1 MGRRKGFWDDVED
14 IIQDIGKFFKWLYDN
29 IIWAVLIVLLA
40 DIFIFLTVEGYYI
53 FSIIN
58 GIILITFGI
67 KVWVESSK

>member
-29 IIWAVLIVLLA
+29 IIWAVLLVLLT
-40 DIFIFLTVEGYYI
+40 DIFIFFTVEGYYI

>member
-1 MGRRKGFWDDVED
+1 MGKRKGFWDDVED

-29 IIWAVLIVLLA
+29 IIWAVLVVLLA
-40 DIFIFLTVEGYYI
+40 DIVIFLTVEGYYI

-58 GIILITFGI
+58 GIILITLGI